1 MTQRPAQHSDRS
13 FSAGRASCFVEFDTV
28 QEDLSLPL
36 LLPQHPDT
44 PSPNF
49 YNICPEVDLMYAV
62 LQDAIHCFQGQATR
76 NVPDTQRLA
85 REAEE
90 WVFSD
95 DVDWP
100 FSFLNI
106 CVVLGLDPSYI
117 CLGLKRWRQCP
128 PNERQKKGDGLQL
141 QCGGRFELLHKAA

>member
-1 MTQRPAQHSDRS
+1 MPMTQRPAQHSDRS
-13 FSAGRASCFVEFDTV
+13 FSAERASCFVEFDTV

-106 CVVLGLDPSYI
+106 CVVLGLDPYLPS
-117 CLGLKRWRQCP
+117 LRAQALAPVPSERATKKRRRLAVAVRRP
-128 PNERQKKGDGLQL
+128 LR
-141 QCGGRFELLHKAA
+141 AAA